1 MIIRQ
6 FLLGAAILIVLL
18 SSALSCESA
27 TREGGSLG
35 TTKEEIQRRL
45 DEKLRKGATPSEV
58 LVVLDEF
65 KVDHSD
71 YVTHPVIDSELAAV
85 LDEVK
90 ANRFAPVN
98 VCHIGAI
105 VRDVKRNFPVSESI
119 QIFFLFD
126 EHDKFVKYE
135 LRSIHTGP

>member
-1 MIIRQ
+1 MIIRP
-6 FLLGAAILIVLL
+6 FLLGAAILFVLL

-27 TREGGSLG
+27 IREGGSLG

-45 DEKLRKGATPSEV
+45 DDKLRKGATPSEV
-58 LVVLDEF
+58 LAVLDEF

-90 ANRFAPVN
+90 ANRIAPVN
-98 VCHIGAI
+98 DRHIGAI

-119 QIFFLFD
+119 QIFSCLMNMTN
-126 EHDKFVKYE
+126 
-135 LRSIHTGP
+135 SSNTS